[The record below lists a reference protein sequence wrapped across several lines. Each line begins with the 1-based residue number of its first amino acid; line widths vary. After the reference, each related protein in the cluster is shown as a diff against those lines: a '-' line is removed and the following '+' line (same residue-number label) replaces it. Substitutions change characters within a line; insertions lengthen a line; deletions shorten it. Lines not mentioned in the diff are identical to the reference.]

1 MWIFCQTKPH
11 ALKAGLDRNG
21 CLYLHQCQQVLPASN
36 NIFLMQG
43 ALVTINTRSLP
54 HQHPCLHHLHLP
66 RILSCQPADQPED
79 VRHGVEGARTKDNC
93 PSGDQC
99 RVRAC
104 GDQLTALP
112 RNTSFC
118 PVTEPGLSQ
127 SPPRET
133 PALQLGHGDT
143 SAGWRCCRWS
153 ARRGG
158 PRSCPSDRGKEKA
171 EHHREWERIFGFKLI
186 CIV

>member
-1 MWIFCQTKPH
+1 M
-11 ALKAGLDRNG
+11 
-21 CLYLHQCQQVLPASN
+21 
-36 NIFLMQG
+36 
-43 ALVTINTRSLP
+43 
-54 HQHPCLHHLHLP
+54 
-66 RILSCQPADQPED
+66 
-79 VRHGVEGARTKDNC
+79 EGARTKDNC

-133 PALQLGHGDT
+133 PALQLGHGELPHQGGGA
-143 SAGWRCCRWS
+143 AGEVQEEEGQG
-153 ARRGG
+153 AD
-158 PRSCPSDRGKEKA
+158 PQT
-171 EHHREWERIFGFKLI
+171 
-186 CIV
+186 V